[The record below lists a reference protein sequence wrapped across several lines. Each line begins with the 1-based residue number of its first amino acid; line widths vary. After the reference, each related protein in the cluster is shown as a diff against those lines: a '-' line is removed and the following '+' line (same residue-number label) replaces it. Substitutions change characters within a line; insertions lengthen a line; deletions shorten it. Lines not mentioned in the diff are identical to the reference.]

1 MVRREA
7 QTGQD
12 VLRAAF
18 DLHYAALIRLCLA
31 LGEQPGDAEDI
42 VQEAYVRAAPSLE
55 QLQPGV
61 VRAYLR
67 RTALNIRHDRQR
79 RVARFRLPHGR
90 DAIDHAGVIDQR
102 EVLWDALRRLPDR
115 QRACLVLRFYEDLPE
130 REVAD
135 VLGCSVGTV
144 KSHTHRGLARLRQE
158 VER

>member
-1 MVRREA
+1 
-7 QTGQD
+7 
-12 VLRAAF
+12 
-18 DLHYAALIRLCLA
+18 

-67 RTALNIRHDRQR
+67 RTALNIRHDRHR
-79 RVARFRLPHGR
+79 RVAKVWLPHGR
-90 DAIDHAGVIDQR
+90 DAIDHAGVVDER
-102 EVLWDALRRLPDR
+102 EVLWDALSRLPDR
-115 QRACLVLRFYEDLPE
+115 QRACLVLRYYEDLPE

-135 VLGCSVGTV
+135 LLGCSVGTV

>member
-7 QTGQD
+7 QTGED

-42 VQEAYVRAAPSLE
+42 VQEAYVRAAPSLA
-55 QLQPGV
+55 QLQPSV

-67 RTALNIRHDRQR
+67 RTALNVRHDRRR
-79 RVARFRLPHGR
+79 RVARIRLPHGR
-90 DAIDHAGVIDQR
+90 DAVDHAGVIDQH
-102 EVLWDALRRLPDR
+102 EVLWDALSRLPDR
-115 QRACLVLRFYEDLPE
+115 QRACLVLRYYEDLPE
-130 REVAD
+130 REIAD
-135 VLGCSVGTV
+135 LLGCSIGTV
-144 KSHTHRGLARLRQE
+144 KSHTHRGLTRLRQE

>member
-7 QTGQD
+7 QTGKD

-42 VQEAYVRAAPSLE
+42 VQEAYVRAAPSLA

-61 VRAYLR
+61 IRAYLR
-67 RTALNIRHDRQR
+67 RTALNIRHDRRR
-79 RVARFRLPHGR
+79 RVARIRLPHGR
-90 DAIDHAGVIDQR
+90 DAVDHAGVIDQH
-102 EVLWDALRRLPDR
+102 EVLWDALSRLPDR

-130 REVAD
+130 REIAEL
-135 VLGCSVGTV
+135 LGCSVGTV
-144 KSHTHRGLARLRQE
+144 KSHTHRGLTRLRQE